1 MQKRRYKYLYQ
12 LICTSVILVIVPT
25 LLFYNVFWKKSFQEI
40 NHINT
45 EYYNNVLNA
54 FYGTFTNEVSEFKE
68 WVYAFGLNSRTSQ
81 IESGVFFQG
90 TEYMEK
96 QPYYYGEALS
106 TLKQYSQEMGYSNI
120 GVYYYEK
127 DCLLASGSKFYSEGY
142 MQDSLDIAEEKR
154 MYLDKFFSME
164 QYQSGKIVLAP
175 LYDEEEKSETLLIG
189 VCTSLGKNK
198 EKALVFYQLDYDDIN
213 FFHVSVR
220 DIRREKYYILDNDT
234 KDVLFS
240 IGATGDDYIAL
251 QSELQGDRIEELQS
265 GAHQENSEF
274 FLERNRTWN
283 VIFLVDVSGDTVQ
296 ENVISFYHD
305 MKLFFVYIIMIMFA
319 FCMITVYVNY
329 KPMHKLLKHIKH
341 KGENEFDAIL
351 SVWEDQNDLLTE
363 QRMMI
368 MDLLMNHLL
377 YGIPISWK
385 YIKKLGVSSKVC
397 SYCVF
402 VIEKQVLKAAEVEE
416 VTREVEENFGVLL
429 FATDLTGEKA
439 TVIIAFMEY
448 DQSEAIKAWL
458 EAWCIA
464 HLTEEY
470 ELKMGC
476 VVDKID
482 EVQKSFRKCLQ
493 LNDGMDNQ
501 AAPETVENQTV
512 SEKVKNR
519 TEINEKLKEEVLNY
533 LDENYTD
540 SDLSQTQLADY
551 FQISVYSLSK
561 MFNNQVGMG
570 FAKYVNSKRIERA
583 KELLLTTELTVKDI
597 AGMVGVPDDN
607 YFSRIFRK
615 YTGIS
620 PLEFRNESK

>member
-1 MQKRRYKYLYQ
+1 
-12 LICTSVILVIVPT
+12 
-25 LLFYNVFWKKSFQEI
+25 
-40 NHINT
+40 
-45 EYYNNVLNA
+45 
-54 FYGTFTNEVSEFKE
+54 
-68 WVYAFGLNSRTSQ
+68 
-81 IESGVFFQG
+81 
-90 TEYMEK
+90 MEK

-127 DCLLASGSKFYSEGY
+127 DCLLASGSKFNSERY
-142 MQDSLDIAEEKR
+142 MQDSLNIAEDR
-154 MYLDKFFSME
+154 RTYLKKFFSME

-175 LYDEEEKSETLLIG
+175 LYDEDGKSETLLIG
-189 VCTSLGKNK
+189 VCTSLGKYK

-220 DIRREKYYILDNDT
+220 DIRREKYYILDNNT
-234 KDVLFS
+234 MDVLFS
-240 IGATGDDYIAL
+240 IGAIDDDYIEL
-251 QSELQGDRIEELQS
+251 QSELQGKRIEELEAS
-265 GAHQENSEF
+265 AYEVNPKY
-274 FLERNRTWN
+274 FLQQNRIWN

-319 FCMITVYVNY
+319 FCMLTVYVNY

-341 KGENEFDAIL
+341 KGENEFDVIL

-385 YIKKLGVSSKVC
+385 YIKKLGVSSRVC

-402 VIEKQVLKAAEVEE
+402 VIEKQVLKVAEVEE
-416 VTREVEENFGVLL
+416 VTREVEEIFGVLL
-429 FATDLTGEKA
+429 FATDLTGEKT
-439 TVIIAFMEY
+439 TVIIAFMEH
-448 DQSEAIKAWL
+448 DKSEAIKGWL
-458 EAWCIA
+458 EAWCTA
-464 HLTEEY
+464 HITEEY
-470 ELKMGC
+470 HLKVGC
-476 VVDKID
+476 VVEKVDDI
-482 EVQKSFRKCLQ
+482 QKSFQNCMELKEGTDR
-493 LNDGMDNQ
+493 Q
-501 AAPETVENQTV
+501 AVIGNIENQTV
-512 SEKVKNR
+512 SEKIKNR
-519 TEINEKLKEEVLNY
+519 TEINEKLKDEVLSY

-570 FAKYVNSKRIERA
+570 FAKYVNSKRIEHA

-597 AGMVGVPDDN
+597 ASMVGVPDDN